1 MSDLSPAALSAVP
14 RQGTVFGKDVT
25 FYPLTIGDILEWDC
39 FAQGQYRRG
48 ARMGMNDG
56 TDDEKLQCRK
66 DAAEESKS
74 ICFGSKAGRDIEWS
88 FTGYLYIA
96 WLSLRHGNPKLTLD
110 ETAKIF
116 GFGTQHLGDQKY
128 ALEVAKIQIHIASG
142 LIAEETVLGLEKP
155 KKNESQAMANE
166 AKTSPMPDTGN
177 KSSATSGS
185 ITSATLPG

>member
-1 MSDLSPAALSAVP
+1 MSDLSPSALSAAP
-14 RQGTVFGKDVT
+14 RAGKVFDRDVT
-25 FYPLTIGDILEWDC
+25 FFPLTIGDIMEFDAW
-39 FAQGQYRRG
+39 AQGQYRRG

-56 TDDEKLQCRK
+56 SDDEKLQLRK

-96 WLSLRHGNPKLTLD
+96 WLSLRHGNPKLTLE

-155 KKNESQAMANE
+155 KKNESPANE
-166 AKTSPMPDTGN
+166 AKTSPMPDTGV

-185 ITSATLPG
+185 TTSATLPG